1 MKFQEPIS
9 GLIERMA
16 LALERLS
23 PIRPQSPD
31 FERADAFVFQA
42 ENEAFTPIKDVN
54 RVPLGLLKGI
64 DRNRNSLQAN
74 TERFAK
80 GLARQ

>member
-16 LALERLS
+16 LALEPLS

-31 FERADAFVFQA
+31 FEGADAFVFQA